1 MGKNSNAKW
10 TPEEDRKL
18 LELKAAG
25 KSAVVIAAALHRT
38 EASVVSRLGVLKS
51 RFAKSGQV
59 GPIDDPD
66 PSQ

>member
-10 TPEEDRKL
+10 TPGDDRKL

-25 KSAVVIAAALHRT
+25 RSAVIIAAALHRT
-38 EASVVSRLGVLKS
+38 EASVVSRAGVLKS

-59 GPIDDPD
+59 GRIDDPD
-66 PSQ
+66 P